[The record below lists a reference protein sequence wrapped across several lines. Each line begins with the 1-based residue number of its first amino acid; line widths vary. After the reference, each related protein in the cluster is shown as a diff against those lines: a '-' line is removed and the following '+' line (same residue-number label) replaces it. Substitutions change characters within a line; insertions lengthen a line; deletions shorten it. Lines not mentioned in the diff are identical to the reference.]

1 MVYPVKMVT
10 ARARMSTSAETNAT
24 CSRFRFLAMPLIAR
38 IGVSHLVVAAAH
50 PEIRYL
56 ELPGVDHMAL
66 IDPNADAWREVVL
79 PEIAGR

>member
-1 MVYPVKMVT
+1 
-10 ARARMSTSAETNAT
+10 
-24 CSRFRFLAMPLIAR
+24 MPLIAR